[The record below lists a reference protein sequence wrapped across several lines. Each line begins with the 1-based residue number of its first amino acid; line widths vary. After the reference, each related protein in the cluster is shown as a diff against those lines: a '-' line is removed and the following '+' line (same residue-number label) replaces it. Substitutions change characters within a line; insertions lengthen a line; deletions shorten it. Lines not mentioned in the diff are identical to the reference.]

1 MRPISVFVIVVAVVI
16 ALVVLAYIRKWR
28 LREEYSLLWLLLVAA
43 MVLLASF
50 EGITVW
56 VADRLDVAYAPSI
69 LYFVA
74 LAFVAAML
82 FHYSLEISRLS
93 DQSRRLA
100 QEVSLLRSR
109 LEQETPPAAAG
120 DEPAS
125 AGAARGARV
134 RRGYVQHHQRA
145 GWWTRMLWR
154 MPSAMNSVIR
164 ELPPWLM
171 KGSGMPVTGS
181 RRMFTPDVDEHLEQ
195 DEGDDARRQQPPERV
210 ADSSWPSGARATA
223 AGQTSAKRT
232 TAPTNPSSSP
242 STLKM

>member
-1 MRPISVFVIVVAVVI
+1 MRPISVFVILVAVLI
-16 ALVVLAYIRKWR
+16 AVVVLAYIRKWR

-74 LAFVAAML
+74 LAFIAAML
-82 FHYSLEISRLS
+82 VHYSLEISRLS

-120 DEPAS
+120 DGPAQQELQE
-125 AGAARGARV
+125 G
-134 RRGYVQHHQRA
+134 RA
-145 GWWTRMLWR
+145 
-154 MPSAMNSVIR
+154 
-164 ELPPWLM
+164 
-171 KGSGMPVTGS
+171 
-181 RRMFTPDVDEHLEQ
+181 
-195 DEGDDARRQQPPERV
+195 
-210 ADSSWPSGARATA
+210 
-223 AGQTSAKRT
+223 
-232 TAPTNPSSSP
+232 
-242 STLKM
+242 

>member
-1 MRPISVFVIVVAVVI
+1 MRPISIFVIVVAVVI
-16 ALVVLAYIRKWR
+16 ALFVLAYIRKWR

-56 VADRLDVAYAPSI
+56 LADRLDVEYAPSI

-109 LEQETPPAAAG
+109 LERETPPPAAA
-120 DEPAS
+120 DEPA
-125 AGAARGARV
+125 G
-134 RRGYVQHHQRA
+134 
-145 GWWTRMLWR
+145 
-154 MPSAMNSVIR
+154 R
-164 ELPPWLM
+164 EP
-171 KGSGMPVTGS
+171 
-181 RRMFTPDVDEHLEQ
+181 E
-195 DEGDDARRQQPPERV
+195 EGQ
-210 ADSSWPSGARATA
+210 G
-223 AGQTSAKRT
+223 
-232 TAPTNPSSSP
+232 
-242 STLKM
+242 

>member
-16 ALVVLAYIRKWR
+16 ALVVLAYIRRRR

-56 VADRLDVAYAPSI
+56 VADRLDVQYAPSI

-74 LAFVAAML
+74 LAFIAAML

-109 LEQETPPAAAG
+109 LEQETPPAAG
-120 DEPAS
+120 DGP
-125 AGAARGARV
+125 G
-134 RRGYVQHHQRA
+134 QQ
-145 GWWTRMLWR
+145 
-154 MPSAMNSVIR
+154 
-164 ELPPWLM
+164 EL
-171 KGSGMPVTGS
+171 
-181 RRMFTPDVDEHLEQ
+181 Q
-195 DEGDDARRQQPPERV
+195 EGP
-210 ADSSWPSGARATA
+210 G
-223 AGQTSAKRT
+223 
-232 TAPTNPSSSP
+232 
-242 STLKM
+242 

>member
-16 ALVVLAYIRKWR
+16 ALVVLAYIRRRR

-56 VADRLDVAYAPSI
+56 VADRLDVQYAPSI

-74 LAFVAAML
+74 LAFIAAML

-120 DEPAS
+120 DGLGQQELQE
-125 AGAARGARV
+125 G
-134 RRGYVQHHQRA
+134 RA
-145 GWWTRMLWR
+145 
-154 MPSAMNSVIR
+154 
-164 ELPPWLM
+164 
-171 KGSGMPVTGS
+171 
-181 RRMFTPDVDEHLEQ
+181 
-195 DEGDDARRQQPPERV
+195 
-210 ADSSWPSGARATA
+210 
-223 AGQTSAKRT
+223 
-232 TAPTNPSSSP
+232 
-242 STLKM
+242 

>member
-56 VADRLDVAYAPSI
+56 VADRLDVQYAPSI

-74 LAFVAAML
+74 LAFIAAML

-100 QEVSLLRSR
+100 QEISLLRSR
-109 LEQETPPAAAG
+109 LERETPPAAAG
-120 DEPAS
+120 DGPGQQEL
-125 AGAARGARV
+125 
-134 RRGYVQHHQRA
+134 QE
-145 GWWTRMLWR
+145 GW
-154 MPSAMNSVIR
+154 A
-164 ELPPWLM
+164 
-171 KGSGMPVTGS
+171 
-181 RRMFTPDVDEHLEQ
+181 
-195 DEGDDARRQQPPERV
+195 
-210 ADSSWPSGARATA
+210 
-223 AGQTSAKRT
+223 
-232 TAPTNPSSSP
+232 
-242 STLKM
+242 

>member
-16 ALVVLAYIRKWR
+16 AVVVLTYIRRRR

-56 VADRLDVAYAPSI
+56 VADRLDVQYAPSI

-74 LAFVAAML
+74 LAFIAAML

-109 LEQETPPAAAG
+109 LEQETPPAAAEDG
-120 DEPAS
+120 PGQQDLQE
-125 AGAARGARV
+125 GRV
-134 RRGYVQHHQRA
+134 
-145 GWWTRMLWR
+145 
-154 MPSAMNSVIR
+154 
-164 ELPPWLM
+164 
-171 KGSGMPVTGS
+171 
-181 RRMFTPDVDEHLEQ
+181 
-195 DEGDDARRQQPPERV
+195 
-210 ADSSWPSGARATA
+210 
-223 AGQTSAKRT
+223 
-232 TAPTNPSSSP
+232 
-242 STLKM
+242 

>member
-74 LAFVAAML
+74 LAFIAAML

-109 LEQETPPAAAG
+109 LKQETPPAAAEDG
-120 DEPAS
+120 PGQQELQE
-125 AGAARGARV
+125 G
-134 RRGYVQHHQRA
+134 RA
-145 GWWTRMLWR
+145 
-154 MPSAMNSVIR
+154 
-164 ELPPWLM
+164 
-171 KGSGMPVTGS
+171 
-181 RRMFTPDVDEHLEQ
+181 
-195 DEGDDARRQQPPERV
+195 
-210 ADSSWPSGARATA
+210 
-223 AGQTSAKRT
+223 
-232 TAPTNPSSSP
+232 
-242 STLKM
+242 

>member
-28 LREEYSLLWLLLVAA
+28 LREEYSLLWLLLAAA

-74 LAFVAAML
+74 LAFIAAML

-93 DQSRRLA
+93 DQGRRLA

-109 LEQETPPAAAG
+109 LKQETPPAAAEDG
-120 DEPAS
+120 PGQQELQE
-125 AGAARGARV
+125 G
-134 RRGYVQHHQRA
+134 RA
-145 GWWTRMLWR
+145 
-154 MPSAMNSVIR
+154 
-164 ELPPWLM
+164 
-171 KGSGMPVTGS
+171 
-181 RRMFTPDVDEHLEQ
+181 
-195 DEGDDARRQQPPERV
+195 
-210 ADSSWPSGARATA
+210 
-223 AGQTSAKRT
+223 
-232 TAPTNPSSSP
+232 
-242 STLKM
+242 

>member
-16 ALVVLAYIRKWR
+16 ALVVLAYIRRRR

-74 LAFVAAML
+74 LAFIAAML

-109 LEQETPPAAAG
+109 LEQETPPAAAE
-120 DEPAS
+120 DKPAQQELQE
-125 AGAARGARV
+125 G
-134 RRGYVQHHQRA
+134 RA
-145 GWWTRMLWR
+145 
-154 MPSAMNSVIR
+154 
-164 ELPPWLM
+164 
-171 KGSGMPVTGS
+171 
-181 RRMFTPDVDEHLEQ
+181 
-195 DEGDDARRQQPPERV
+195 
-210 ADSSWPSGARATA
+210 
-223 AGQTSAKRT
+223 
-232 TAPTNPSSSP
+232 
-242 STLKM
+242 